1 VSEGWFGHANC
12 LPGSKALGSC
22 KRVTFLA

>member
-12 LPGSKALGSC
+12 MPESKAPRSC